1 MLKLN
6 KMKKILSVILAVM
19 MTLSMA
25 SVAVSAE
32 EAEITCEH
40 EYGKWIISQDETCT
54 EDGIKYR
61 ECTKCDS
68 SVKGHIETGFVK
80 ALGHSFGEGVVTE
93 PTCGGVGY
101 TSYTCEN
108 CGEVKTDN
116 EVPALQHTYGEWTET
131 LAPTCTE
138 AGLKEKVCSVCH
150 DTAEGHVLTEELPAL
165 GHAYETEVIAPTYE
179 KGGHTLHTCSVCGDN
194 YKDSF
199 TAALDGRVE
208 AVELGEK
215 LVIKYGEI
223 GQLSPVVT
231 MGGTVT
237 YTVAYASAAENVAT
251 VDENGNVTG
260 KGMGNTVITCTV
272 TDQYGNVVTDTV
284 DVQVKFSLANW
295 FQILRQVIQAAID
308 IVIGGLD
315 FGPIKDLIG
324 GNK

>member
-1 MLKLN
+1 MN
-6 KMKKILSVILAVM
+6 KIKKIISVILAVM
-19 MTLSMA
+19 MTLSVA
-25 SVAVSAE
+25 SVAVNAE

-80 ALGHSFGEGVVTE
+80 AVGHAFGEGVVTA
-93 PTCGGVGY
+93 PTCAGEGY
-101 TSYTCEN
+101 TSYTCAN
-108 CGEVKTDN
+108 CGEVKKDN
-116 EVPALQHTYGEWTET
+116 KVPALQHTYGEWKET

-138 AGLKEKVCSVCH
+138 AGSKEKSCSVCPE
-150 DTAEGHVLTEELPAL
+150 TAEGHILTEAIPAL
-165 GHAYETEVIAPTYE
+165 GHSYVSEVIAPSYE
-179 KGGHTLHTCSVCGDN
+179 SGGYTLHTCSVCGESF
-194 YKDSF
+194 KDTF
-199 TAALDGRVE
+199 TNKLDGRVE

-223 GQLSPVVT
+223 GQLTADVT
-231 MGGTVT
+231 MGGNVT

-295 FQILRQVIQAAID
+295 FQLLRQVLQAAID

-315 FGPIKDLIG
+315 FGPIKDLFG